1 MLKLGIIGTS
11 WISHEFITAAHQTGH
26 YHLQAVYSRKMKTA
40 QEFCEPYGAISCY
53 TDFIDFLDSELDV
66 VYIASPNSLH
76 FDQAKLAILAKKHV
90 IIEKPAVT
98 TPSEWKEL
106 VKLANEHQ
114 VYLFEAARNYQ
125 EAAFQVIKDF
135 LSNQEIL
142 GANFTFAKYSSKL
155 PALLAG
161 EIPNIFSDVY
171 AGGALMDL
179 GVYCLYLAI
188 GFFGDPIS
196 SHYTAQQLPNS
207 VDLYGQG
214 VLIYPDFQVA
224 IQAGKNITSHLP
236 AEIYTKTG
244 TLTLNAVTAINQA
257 RFVSILGR
265 LSTFRSSPAH
275 TKCKKRRKPLPLPSL
290 IKSQLLILNGYK
302 QVSRSMKPSTRCVRA
317 LEYNLRMK
325 KNERTISTKLER
337 SARNTR
343 I

>member
-26 YHLQAVYSRKMKTA
+26 YHLQSVYSRKMKTA

-76 FDQAKLAILAKKHV
+76 FAQAKLAILAKKHV

-98 TPSEWKEL
+98 IPSEWKEL
-106 VKLANEHQ
+106 VKLAKEHQ

-125 EAAFQVIKDF
+125 EAAFQVVKDF

-161 EIPNIFSDVY
+161 EMPNIFSDVY

-188 GFFGDPIS
+188 GFFGTPIS

-224 IQAGKNITSHLP
+224 IQVGKNITSHLP

-244 TLTLNAVTAINQA
+244 TLTLNAVAAINQA
-257 RFVSILGR
+257 LISHSGEIIDLPIQPCPHQMQEEAEAFALAI
-265 LSTFRSSPAH
+265 AH
-275 TKCKKRRKPLPLPSL
+275 
-290 IKSQLLILNGYK
+290 Q
-302 QVSRSMKPSTRCVRA
+302 KPSA
-317 LEYNLRMK
+317 YLEWLQTAEQVHETLYQMRQ
-325 KNERTISTKLER
+325 
-337 SARNTR
+337 SAR
-343 I
+343 IQFKDEKE

>member
-26 YHLQAVYSRKMKTA
+26 YHLQSVYSRKMKTA

-53 TDFIDFLDSELDV
+53 TDFIDFLDSELD
-66 VYIASPNSLH
+66 
-76 FDQAKLAILAKKHV
+76 QAKLAILAKKHV

-106 VKLANEHQ
+106 IKLANEHQ

-125 EAAFQVIKDF
+125 EAAFQVVKNF

-161 EIPNIFSDVY
+161 EMPNIFSDVY

-188 GFFGDPIS
+188 GFFGEPIS
-196 SHYTAQQLPNS
+196 SHYSAQQLPNS

-224 IQAGKNITSHLP
+224 IQTGKNITSHLP

-244 TLTLNAVTAINQA
+244 TLTLNAVAAINQA
-257 RFVSILGR
+257 RFVSYSGEVIDLPIQPCPHQMQEEAEAFA
-265 LSTFRSSPAH
+265 LAIAH
-275 TKCKKRRKPLPLPSL
+275 
-290 IKSQLLILNGYK
+290 Q
-302 QVSRSMKPSTRCVRA
+302 KPSA
-317 LEYNLRMK
+317 YLEWLQTAEQVHETLYQMRQ
-325 KNERTISTKLER
+325 
-337 SARNTR
+337 SAG
-343 I
+343 IQFKDEKE

>member
-26 YHLQAVYSRKMKTA
+26 YRLHAVYSRKMKTA
-40 QEFCEPYGAISCY
+40 QDFCEPYGAVPCY
-53 TDFIDFLDSELDV
+53 TDLVDFLDSELDV

-76 FDQAKLAILAKKHV
+76 FAQAKLAILAKKHV

-98 TPSEWKEL
+98 KPSEWTEL
-106 VKLANEHQ
+106 VKLAKEHQ

-135 LSNQEIL
+135 LSGQEIL

-188 GFFGDPIS
+188 GFFGVPIS
-196 SHYTAQQLPNS
+196 SHYAAQQLPNS

-214 VLIYPDFQVA
+214 VLIYPEFQVA

-244 TLTLNAVTAINQA
+244 TLTLNAVAAINQA
-257 RFVSILGR
+257 QFVSHSGEVID
-265 LSTFRSSPAH
+265 
-275 TKCKKRRKPLPLPSL
+275 LPLTPCSHVMQEEAEAFAHAIVGHKGAAYL
-290 IKSQLLILNGYK
+290 EWLRTAA
-302 QVSRSMKPSTRCVRA
+302 QVHETLYQMRH
-317 LEYNLRMK
+317 
-325 KNERTISTKLER
+325 
-337 SARNTR
+337 SAG
-343 I
+343 IQFKDEKE

>member
-26 YHLQAVYSRKMKTA
+26 YHLQSVYSRKMKTA

-53 TDFIDFLDSELDV
+53 TDFIDFLDSEPDV

-76 FDQAKLAILAKKHV
+76 FAQAKLAILAKKHV

-98 TPSEWKEL
+98 SPSEWKDL
-106 VKLANEHQ
+106 VKLAKDHQ

-125 EAAFQVIKDF
+125 EAAFQIVKDF

-155 PALLAG
+155 PALLSG

-188 GFFGDPIS
+188 GFFGVPIS

-214 VLIYPDFQVA
+214 VLIYPEFQVA
-224 IQAGKNITSHLP
+224 IQAGKNITVISLLKSTP
-236 AEIYTKTG
+236 
-244 TLTLNAVTAINQA
+244 
-257 RFVSILGR
+257 R
-265 LSTFRSSPAH
+265 LEP
-275 TKCKKRRKPLPLPSL
+275 
-290 IKSQLLILNGYK
+290 
-302 QVSRSMKPSTRCVRA
+302 
-317 LEYNLRMK
+317 
-325 KNERTISTKLER
+325 
-337 SARNTR
+337 
-343 I
+343 

>member
-1 MLKLGIIGTS
+1 MLRLGIIGTS
-11 WISHEFITAAHQTGH
+11 WISHEFINAAHQTGH

-40 QEFCEPYGAISCY
+40 QDFCEPYGVISCY
-53 TDFIDFLDSELDV
+53 TDLVDFLDSELDV

-76 FDQAKLAILAKKHV
+76 FAQAKLAILAKKHV

-98 TPSEWKEL
+98 SPVEWKEL
-106 VKLANEHQ
+106 VKLAKDHH

-125 EAAFQVIKDF
+125 EAAFQVVKDF

-161 EIPNIFSDVY
+161 EIPNIFSDLY

-188 GFFGDPIS
+188 GFF
-196 SHYTAQQLPNS
+196 
-207 VDLYGQG
+207 DLYGQG
-214 VLIYPDFQVA
+214 ILIYPEFQVA

-244 TLTLNAVTAINQA
+244 TLTLNAVAAMDQA
-257 RFVSILGR
+257 QFVSHSGEVIDLPIESCSHVMQEEAEAFPLAIAGQKETAYLEWLKTAEQVHETLYQMR
-265 LSTFRSSPAH
+265 QSAGIQF
-275 TKCKKRRKPLPLPSL
+275 KDKK
-290 IKSQLLILNGYK
+290 
-302 QVSRSMKPSTRCVRA
+302 
-317 LEYNLRMK
+317 E
-325 KNERTISTKLER
+325 
-337 SARNTR
+337 
-343 I
+343 

>member
-1 MLKLGIIGTS
+1 MMLRLGIIGTS
-11 WISHEFITAAHQTGH
+11 WISHEFIKAAHLTGR
-26 YHLQAVYSRKMKTA
+26 YRLQAVYSRHIEIA
-40 QEFCEPYGAISCY
+40 QNFCEPYDSISCY
-53 TDFIDFLDSELDV
+53 TDLVDFLDSDLDV
-66 VYIASPNSLH
+66 VYIASPNALH
-76 FDQAKLAILAKKHV
+76 FSQAKLAILAKKHV

-106 VKLANEHQ
+106 TKLAKEHQ
-114 VYLFEAARNYQ
+114 VYLFEGARNYQ
-125 EAAFQVIKDF
+125 EAAFQVVKDF

-161 EIPNIFSDVY
+161 EMPNIFSDVY

-188 GFFGDPIS
+188 GFFGEPIS

-214 VLIYPDFQVA
+214 VLIYPEFQVA

-244 TLTLNAVTAINQA
+244 TLTLNAVAAINQA
-257 RFVSILGR
+257 RFVSHSGKVIDLPITPC
-265 LSTFRSSPAH
+265 SHVMQEEAEAFAH
-275 TKCKKRRKPLPLPSL
+275 AMAGQKETAYLEWLQTAAQVHKTLYQMRQSAGIQFKDEKK
-290 IKSQLLILNGYK
+290 
-302 QVSRSMKPSTRCVRA
+302 
-317 LEYNLRMK
+317 
-325 KNERTISTKLER
+325 
-337 SARNTR
+337 
-343 I
+343 

>member
-26 YHLQAVYSRKMKTA
+26 YHLHAVYSRKMKTA
-40 QEFCEPYGAISCY
+40 QEFCEPYGAVSCY

-66 VYIASPNSLH
+66 IYIASPNSLH
-76 FDQAKLAILAKKHV
+76 FAQAKHANLAKKHV
-90 IIEKPAVT
+90 IIEKPSVT
-98 TPSEWKEL
+98 TPSEWTEL
-106 VKLANEHQ
+106 VKLAKEHQ

-125 EAAFQVIKDF
+125 EAAFQVVKDF

-161 EIPNIFSDVY
+161 EMPNIFSDVY

-188 GFFGDPIS
+188 GFFGTPIS

-224 IQAGKNITSHLP
+224 IQVGKNITSHLP

-244 TLTLNAVTAINQA
+244 TLTLNAVAAINQA
-257 RFVSILGR
+257 LISHSGEIIDLPIQPCPHQMQEEAEAFALAI
-265 LSTFRSSPAH
+265 AH
-275 TKCKKRRKPLPLPSL
+275 
-290 IKSQLLILNGYK
+290 Q
-302 QVSRSMKPSTRCVRA
+302 KPSA
-317 LEYNLRMK
+317 YLEWLQTAEQVHETLYQMRQ
-325 KNERTISTKLER
+325 
-337 SARNTR
+337 SAR
-343 I
+343 IQFKDEKE

>member
-66 VYIASPNSLH
+66 IYIASPNSLH
-76 FDQAKLAILAKKHV
+76 FAQAKLAILAKKHV

-98 TPSEWKEL
+98 TPSEWTEL

-125 EAAFQVIKDF
+125 EAAFQVVKNF

-161 EIPNIFSDVY
+161 EMPNIFSDVY

-188 GFFGDPIS
+188 GFFGAPLS
-196 SHYTAQQLPNS
+196 SRYTAQQLPNS

-214 VLIYPDFQVA
+214 VLIYPTFQVA

-244 TLTLNAVTAINQA
+244 TLTLNAVAAINQA
-257 RFVSILGR
+257 QFVSHSGEVID
-265 LSTFRSSPAH
+265 LSLTPCNHVMQEEVEAFAPAMAGQKE
-275 TKCKKRRKPLPLPSL
+275 TAYLEWL
-290 IKSQLLILNGYK
+290 QTAA
-302 QVSRSMKPSTRCVRA
+302 QVHETLYQMRQ
-317 LEYNLRMK
+317 
-325 KNERTISTKLER
+325 
-337 SARNTR
+337 SAG
-343 I
+343 IQFKDEKE

>member
-1 MLKLGIIGTS
+1 MLRLGIIGTS
-11 WISHEFITAAHQTGH
+11 WISHEFINAAHQTGH

-40 QEFCEPYGAISCY
+40 QDFCEPYGVISCY
-53 TDFIDFLDSELDV
+53 TDLVDFLDSELDV

-76 FDQAKLAILAKKHV
+76 FAQAKLAILAKKHV

-98 TPSEWKEL
+98 SPVEWKEL
-106 VKLANEHQ
+106 VKLAKDHH

-125 EAAFQVIKDF
+125 EAAFQVVKDF

-161 EIPNIFSDVY
+161 EIPNIFSDLY

-188 GFFGDPIS
+188 GFFGAPDS
-196 SHYTAQQLPNS
+196 SHYTAHQLPNS

-214 VLIYPDFQVA
+214 ILIYPEFQVA

-244 TLTLNAVTAINQA
+244 TLTLNAVAAMDQA
-257 RFVSILGR
+257 QFVSHSGEVIDLPIESCSHVIQEEAEAFALAIAGQKETAYLEWLKTAEQVHETLYQMR
-265 LSTFRSSPAH
+265 QSAGIQF
-275 TKCKKRRKPLPLPSL
+275 KDKK
-290 IKSQLLILNGYK
+290 
-302 QVSRSMKPSTRCVRA
+302 
-317 LEYNLRMK
+317 E
-325 KNERTISTKLER
+325 
-337 SARNTR
+337 
-343 I
+343 

>member
-11 WISHEFITAAHQTGH
+11 WISHEFITAAHRTGH

-40 QEFCEPYGAISCY
+40 QEFCEPYGAISYY

-76 FDQAKLAILAKKHV
+76 FAQVKLAILAKKHV

-98 TPSEWKEL
+98 NPSEWREL
-106 VKLANEHQ
+106 VKLAKEHQ

-125 EAAFQVIKDF
+125 EAAFQVVKDF

-161 EIPNIFSDVY
+161 EMPNIFSDVY

-188 GFFGDPIS
+188 GFFGAPIS

-244 TLTLNAVTAINQA
+244 TLTLNAVAAINQA
-257 RFVSILGR
+257 QFVSHSGEVIDLPIQSCPHQMQEEAEAFA
-265 LSTFRSSPAH
+265 LAIAH
-275 TKCKKRRKPLPLPSL
+275 
-290 IKSQLLILNGYK
+290 Q
-302 QVSRSMKPSTRCVRA
+302 KPSA
-317 LEYNLRMK
+317 YLEWLQTAAQVHETLYQMRQ
-325 KNERTISTKLER
+325 
-337 SARNTR
+337 SAG
-343 I
+343 IQFKDEKE

>member
-26 YHLQAVYSRKMKTA
+26 YHLQSVYSRKMKTA

-53 TDFIDFLDSELDV
+53 TDVIDFLDSELDV

-76 FDQAKLAILAKKHV
+76 FAQAKLAILAKKHV

-98 TPSEWKEL
+98 KPSEWKEL
-106 VKLANEHQ
+106 VKLAKEHQ

-125 EAAFQVIKDF
+125 EAAFQVVKDF

-161 EIPNIFSDVY
+161 EMPNIFSDVY

-188 GFFGDPIS
+188 GFFGEPIS
-196 SHYTAQQLPNS
+196 SHYTTQQLPNS

-224 IQAGKNITSHLP
+224 IQVGKNITSHLP

-244 TLTLNAVTAINQA
+244 TLTLNAVAAINQA
-257 RFVSILGR
+257 LISHSGEIIDLPIQPCPHQMQEEAEAFALAI
-265 LSTFRSSPAH
+265 AH
-275 TKCKKRRKPLPLPSL
+275 
-290 IKSQLLILNGYK
+290 Q
-302 QVSRSMKPSTRCVRA
+302 KPSA
-317 LEYNLRMK
+317 YLEWLQTAEQVHETLYQMRQ
-325 KNERTISTKLER
+325 
-337 SARNTR
+337 SAR
-343 I
+343 IQFKDEKE

>member
-11 WISHEFITAAHQTGH
+11 WISQEFINAAHQTGH
-26 YHLQAVYSRKMKTA
+26 YGLQAVYSRKMKTA
-40 QEFCEPYGAISCY
+40 QDFCDPYGVISCY
-53 TDFIDFLDSELDV
+53 TDLVDFLDSELDV

-76 FDQAKLAILAKKHV
+76 FAQAKLAILAKKHV
-90 IIEKPAVT
+90 ILEKPAVT
-98 TPSEWKEL
+98 KPSEWKEL
-106 VKLANEHQ
+106 VKLAKEHQ

-125 EAAFQVIKDF
+125 ETAFQVIKDF
-135 LSNQEIL
+135 LAGQEIL

-188 GFFGDPIS
+188 GFFGVPIS

-214 VLIYPDFQVA
+214 ALIYPEFQVA

-244 TLTLNAVTAINQA
+244 TLTLNAVAAINQA
-257 RFVSILGR
+257 QFVSHAGEVID
-265 LSTFRSSPAH
+265 
-275 TKCKKRRKPLPLPSL
+275 LPLTPCSHVMQEEAEAFAHAMAGHKEATYL
-290 IKSQLLILNGYK
+290 EWIQTAAQVHETLYQMRQSAGIKFK
-302 QVSRSMKPSTRCVRA
+302 DEK
-317 LEYNLRMK
+317 E
-325 KNERTISTKLER
+325 
-337 SARNTR
+337 
-343 I
+343 

>member
-1 MLKLGIIGTS
+1 MLRLGIIGTS

-26 YHLQAVYSRKMKTA
+26 YRLQAVYSRKMKTA
-40 QEFCEPYGAISCY
+40 RDFCDPYEAISCY
-53 TDFIDFLDSELDV
+53 TDLVDFLDSELDV

-76 FDQAKLAILAKKHV
+76 YAQAKLAILAKKHV

-98 TPSEWKEL
+98 SPSEWKDL
-106 VKLANEHQ
+106 VKLAKDHQ

-155 PALLAG
+155 PALLSG
-161 EIPNIFSDVY
+161 EVPNIFSDVY

-188 GFFGDPIS
+188 GFFGEPIS
-196 SHYTAQQLPNS
+196 SRYTAQQLPNS

-214 VLIYPDFQVA
+214 VLIYPEFQVA
-224 IQAGKNITSHLP
+224 IQTGKNITSHLP

-244 TLTLNAVTAINQA
+244 TLTLNAVAAINQA
-257 RFVSILGR
+257 QFVSHYGEVID
-265 LSTFRSSPAH
+265 
-275 TKCKKRRKPLPLPSL
+275 LPLTPCSHVMQEEAEAFAHAIAGHKEAAYL
-290 IKSQLLILNGYK
+290 EWLKTAA
-302 QVSRSMKPSTRCVRA
+302 QVHETLYQMRQ
-317 LEYNLRMK
+317 
-325 KNERTISTKLER
+325 
-337 SARNTR
+337 SAG
-343 I
+343 IQFKDEKE

>member
-1 MLKLGIIGTS
+1 MLRLGIIGTS
-11 WISHEFITAAHQTGH
+11 WISHEFIHAAHQTGH
-26 YHLQAVYSRKMKTA
+26 YRLQAVYSRKMKTA
-40 QEFCEPYGAISCY
+40 QDFGEPYGVISYY
-53 TDFIDFLDSELDV
+53 TDLVDFLDSELDV

-76 FDQAKLAILAKKHV
+76 YAQTKLAILAKKHV

-106 VKLANEHQ
+106 VKLAKDHQ

-125 EAAFQVIKDF
+125 ETAFQVVKDF

-188 GFFGDPIS
+188 GFFGEPVS
-196 SHYTAQQLPNS
+196 SRYTAQQLPNS

-214 VLIYPDFQVA
+214 VLIYPEFQVA

-244 TLTLNAVTAINQA
+244 TLTLNAVTAIDQA
-257 RFVSILGR
+257 QFVNHSGEVFDLPIEPCNHVMQEEAEA
-265 LSTFRSSPAH
+265 FAH
-275 TKCKKRRKPLPLPSL
+275 AMAGHKEAAYLEWLQTAAQVHETLYQMRQSAGIQFKDKK
-290 IKSQLLILNGYK
+290 
-302 QVSRSMKPSTRCVRA
+302 
-317 LEYNLRMK
+317 E
-325 KNERTISTKLER
+325 
-337 SARNTR
+337 
-343 I
+343 

>member
-1 MLKLGIIGTS
+1 M
-11 WISHEFITAAHQTGH
+11 
-26 YHLQAVYSRKMKTA
+26 
-40 QEFCEPYGAISCY
+40 
-53 TDFIDFLDSELDV
+53 

-76 FDQAKLAILAKKHV
+76 FAQAKLAILAKKHV

-106 VKLANEHQ
+106 IKLANEHQ

-125 EAAFQVIKDF
+125 EAAFQVVKNF
-135 LSNQEIL
+135 LSNQGNTGRQL
-142 GANFTFAKYSSKL
+142 HLAKYSSKL

-161 EIPNIFSDVY
+161 EMPNIFSDVY

-188 GFFGDPIS
+188 GFFGEPIF

-214 VLIYPDFQVA
+214 VLIYPEFQVA
-224 IQAGKNITSHLP
+224 IQAGKISP
-236 AEIYTKTG
+236 AIYLLEIYTKTG
-244 TLTLNAVTAINQA
+244 TLTLNAVAAINQA
-257 RFVSILGR
+257 RFVSHSGEVIDLPIQPCPHQMQEEAEA
-265 LSTFRSSPAH
+265 FAPAIAH
-275 TKCKKRRKPLPLPSL
+275 Q
-290 IKSQLLILNGYK
+290 SQLLILNGYK
-302 QVSRSMKPSTRCVRA
+302 QLSRSMKPSTICVKA

-325 KNERTISTKLER
+325 KNERTISTNLER
-337 SARNTR
+337 PVRNTR

>member
-26 YHLQAVYSRKMKTA
+26 YHLQSVYSRKMKTA

-76 FDQAKLAILAKKHV
+76 FAQAKLAILAKKHV

-98 TPSEWKEL
+98 IPSEWKEL
-106 VKLANEHQ
+106 VKLAKEHQ

-125 EAAFQVIKDF
+125 EAAFQVVKNF

-161 EIPNIFSDVY
+161 EMPNIFSDVY

-188 GFFGDPIS
+188 GFFGEPIS
-196 SHYTAQQLPNS
+196 SHYCAQQLPNW

-214 VLIYPDFQVA
+214 VLIYPEFQVA

-244 TLTLNAVTAINQA
+244 TLTLNAVAAINQA
-257 RFVSILGR
+257 QFVSHSGEVID
-265 LSTFRSSPAH
+265 
-275 TKCKKRRKPLPLPSL
+275 LPLTPCSHVMQEEAEAFAHAIAGHKEAAYL
-290 IKSQLLILNGYK
+290 EWLQTAA
-302 QVSRSMKPSTRCVRA
+302 QVHETLYQMRQ
-317 LEYNLRMK
+317 
-325 KNERTISTKLER
+325 
-337 SARNTR
+337 SAR
-343 I
+343 IQFKDEKE

>member
-26 YHLQAVYSRKMKTA
+26 YHLQAIYSRKMKTA

-76 FDQAKLAILAKKHV
+76 FAQAKLAILAKKHV

-98 TPSEWKEL
+98 KPSEWKEL
-106 VKLANEHQ
+106 VMLANEHQ

-125 EAAFQVIKDF
+125 EAAFQVVKDF

-161 EIPNIFSDVY
+161 EMPNIFSDVY

-188 GFFGDPIS
+188 GFFGKPIS
-196 SHYTAQQLPNS
+196 SHYCAQQLPNS

-214 VLIYPDFQVA
+214 VLIYPGFQVA

-244 TLTLNAVTAINQA
+244 TLTLNAVAAINQA
-257 RFVSILGR
+257 QFVSHSGEVID
-265 LSTFRSSPAH
+265 
-275 TKCKKRRKPLPLPSL
+275 LPLTPCSHVMQEEAEAFAHAIAGHKEAAYL
-290 IKSQLLILNGYK
+290 EWLQTAA
-302 QVSRSMKPSTRCVRA
+302 QVHETLYQMRQ
-317 LEYNLRMK
+317 
-325 KNERTISTKLER
+325 
-337 SARNTR
+337 SAG
-343 I
+343 IQFKDEKE

>member
-1 MLKLGIIGTS
+1 MLRLGIIGTS
-11 WISHEFITAAHQTGH
+11 WISQEFIKAAHETGH

-40 QEFCEPYGAISCY
+40 QDFCDPYGVISCY
-53 TDFIDFLDSELDV
+53 TDLVDFLDSELDV

-76 FDQAKLAILAKKHV
+76 FAQAKLAILAKKHV
-90 IIEKPAVT
+90 ILEKPAVT
-98 TPSEWKEL
+98 KPSEWKEL
-106 VKLANEHQ
+106 VKLAKEHQ

-125 EAAFQVIKDF
+125 ETAFQVVKDF

-188 GFFGDPIS
+188 GFFGVPIS

-214 VLIYPDFQVA
+214 ILIYPEFQVA

-244 TLTLNAVTAINQA
+244 TLTLNAVAAINQA
-257 RFVSILGR
+257 QFVSHAGEVID
-265 LSTFRSSPAH
+265 
-275 TKCKKRRKPLPLPSL
+275 LPLTPCSHVMQEEAEAFAHAIAGHKEAAYL
-290 IKSQLLILNGYK
+290 EWLQTAAQVHETLYQMRQSAGIKFK
-302 QVSRSMKPSTRCVRA
+302 DEK
-317 LEYNLRMK
+317 E
-325 KNERTISTKLER
+325 
-337 SARNTR
+337 
-343 I
+343 

>member
-1 MLKLGIIGTS
+1 MLRLGIIGTS
-11 WISHEFITAAHQTGH
+11 WISHEFITAAHETGH
-26 YHLQAVYSRKMKTA
+26 YHLEAVYSRNMKTA
-40 QEFCEPYGAISCY
+40 QEFCKPYGAISCY
-53 TDFIDFLDSELDV
+53 TDLVDFLDSELDV

-76 FDQAKLAILAKKHV
+76 FAQAKLTILAKKHV

-98 TPSEWKEL
+98 KPSEWKEL
-106 VKLANEHQ
+106 VKLAKEHQ

-125 EAAFQVIKDF
+125 ETAFQVVKDF

-188 GFFGDPIS
+188 GFFGAPIS
-196 SHYTAQQLPNS
+196 SPYTAQQLPNS

-214 VLIYPDFQVA
+214 VLIYPEFQVA

-244 TLTLNAVTAINQA
+244 TLTLNAVEAINQA
-257 RFVSILGR
+257 QFVSHSGEVID
-265 LSTFRSSPAH
+265 
-275 TKCKKRRKPLPLPSL
+275 LPLTPCSHVMQEEAEAFAHAMAGHKEAAYL
-290 IKSQLLILNGYK
+290 EWLQTAA
-302 QVSRSMKPSTRCVRA
+302 QVHETLYQMRQ
-317 LEYNLRMK
+317 
-325 KNERTISTKLER
+325 
-337 SARNTR
+337 SAG
-343 I
+343 IQFKDEKE

>member
-26 YHLQAVYSRKMKTA
+26 YHLHAVYSRKMKTA
-40 QEFCEPYGAISCY
+40 QEFCEPYGAVSCY

-66 VYIASPNSLH
+66 IYIASPNSLH
-76 FDQAKLAILAKKHV
+76 FAQAKLAILAKKHV

-98 TPSEWKEL
+98 KPSEWKEL
-106 VKLANEHQ
+106 VKLAKEHQ

-125 EAAFQVIKDF
+125 EAAF
-135 LSNQEIL
+135 
-142 GANFTFAKYSSKL
+142 
-155 PALLAG
+155 LAG
-161 EIPNIFSDVY
+161 EMPNIFSDVY

-188 GFFGDPIS
+188 GFFGEPIS

-214 VLIYPDFQVA
+214 VLIYPEFQVA

-244 TLTLNAVTAINQA
+244 TLTLNAVAAINQA
-257 RFVSILGR
+257 RFVSHSGEVIDLPIQPYPHQMQEEAEAFA
-265 LSTFRSSPAH
+265 LAIAHQKPAAYLEWLQ
-275 TKCKKRRKPLPLPSL
+275 TAE
-290 IKSQLLILNGYK
+290 
-302 QVSRSMKPSTRCVRA
+302 QVHETLYQMRQ
-317 LEYNLRMK
+317 
-325 KNERTISTKLER
+325 
-337 SARNTR
+337 SAG
-343 I
+343 IQFKDEKE